1 MNLSSKGRNLSR
13 QRLILL
19 ATTTSL
25 AAATLVAGFE
35 LSRYDAF
42 TVSVAGAAENAR
54 PVGFADIVEKVKPA
68 VVAVRVKM
76 DFAAKSTGLD
86 GGSPFPQNSPM
97 EQFFRRFG
105 MPGGHGSPDSQG
117 QSPNHAVTGQG
128 SGFLSV
134 PTDMP

>member
-76 DFAAKSTGLD
+76 DSAAKSTVSMAVRH
-86 GGSPFPQNSPM
+86 SPKTRQWNN
-97 EQFFRRFG
+97 FFAALECLAGTALLTARDNRRIT
-105 MPGGHGSPDSQG
+105 Q
-117 QSPNHAVTGQG
+117 
-128 SGFLSV
+128 
-134 PTDMP
+134 